1 MGPSLWMGI
10 FVSELSYKV
19 IGGEGIDWL
28 DLLRIQTTVGLLST
42 RTE

>member
-1 MGPSLWMGI
+1 MGPSLWLAI

-28 DLLRIQTTVGLLST
+28 DLLRIQTSVRLLST
-42 RTE
+42 RIE